1 MNMSPITRKTIPFNL
16 NESQRGISKISR
28 KASLFLRPDQ
38 LCSNSPEMAISASK
52 LYWYTSY
59 LNVLMA
65 LETDKGNL
73 ISAESSRDSQ
83 RYFVN

>member
-1 MNMSPITRKTIPFNL
+1 MNLK
-16 NESQRGISKISR
+16 EAYQRSAGKPRYSSE
-28 KASLFLRPDQ
+28 PDQ
-38 LCSNSPEMAISASK
+38 LCSNSPEMATSASK